1 MIRMRHTDES
11 PHEASEIN
19 VTPFIDVMLVLL
31 VIFMVTAPLT
41 TVNVPVDLPSSTEK
55 PTPRP
60 DDPVF
65 LTVKADHNLA
75 LGEDDIT
82 MDALAGA
89 LESATK
95 GNRDERIFLRADK
108 TVDYGTLMGVMD
120 KLRSAG
126 YLKVALVNL
135 QGQEQGSEAGSTPV
149 PSGTAAPAVSGAT
162 PASTPATPASG
173 ATP

>member
-1 MIRMRHTDES
+1 MIRIRHTDEN

-65 LTVKADHNLA
+65 LTVKADHGLA
-75 LGEDDIT
+75 LGEDDIGA
-82 MDALAGA
+82 DALAGA
-89 LESATK
+89 LETATK
-95 GNRDERIFLRADK
+95 GNKDERIFLRADK

-135 QGQEQGSEAGSTPV
+135 QGQEEG
-149 PSGTAAPAVSGAT
+149 AAPAAPSNAPT
-162 PASTPATPASG
+162 PAGG
-173 ATP
+173 AP

>member
-1 MIRMRHTDES
+1 MIRIRHTDEN

-41 TVNVPVDLPSSTEK
+41 TVNVPVDLPSSSEK

-65 LTVKADHNLA
+65 LTVKADHGLA
-75 LGEDDIT
+75 LGEDDTT
-82 MDALAGA
+82 MDGLASA

-95 GNRDERIFLRADK
+95 GNKDERIFLRADK
-108 TVDYGTLMGVMD
+108 TVDYGTLMEVMD
-120 KLRSAG
+120 KLRTTG

-135 QGQEQGSEAGSTPV
+135 QGQEQGSESAANNTPGPV
-149 PSGTAAPAVSGAT
+149 PVAAPSATSAVPPSAPSGGT
-162 PASTPATPASG
+162 P
-173 ATP
+173 

>member
-1 MIRMRHTDES
+1 MLRIRHTDEN

-65 LTVKADHNLA
+65 LTVKADHGLA
-75 LGEDDIT
+75 LGEEDIST
-82 MDALAGA
+82 AVLPGALAA
-89 LESATK
+89 ATK
-95 GNRDERIFLRADK
+95 GNKEERIFLRADK

-120 KLRSAG
+120 KLRTAG

-135 QGQEQGSEAGSTPV
+135 QGQEEGSEAGTAPV
-149 PSGTAAPAVSGAT
+149 PSALAGSAAPW
-162 PASTPATPASG
+162 PASPQAPGTTP
-173 ATP
+173 

>member
-1 MIRMRHTDES
+1 MIRIRHADET

-55 PTPRP
+55 PAPRP
-60 DDPVF
+60 DNPVF
-65 LTVKADHNLA
+65 LTVKADHGLA
-75 LGEDDIT
+75 LGEDDISPEG
-82 MDALAGA
+82 LAAA
-89 LESATK
+89 LEAATK
-95 GNRDERIFLRADK
+95 GDKEQRIFLRADK

-120 KLRSAG
+120 KLRSSG

-135 QGQEQGSEAGSTPV
+135 QGQEE
-149 PSGTAAPAVSGAT
+149 GAESAQT
-162 PASTPATPASG
+162 PAATAPETP
-173 ATP
+173 

>member
-1 MIRMRHTDES
+1 MIRIRHTDEN

-65 LTVKADHNLA
+65 LTVKADHGLA
-75 LGEDDIT
+75 LGEDDIST
-82 MDALAGA
+82 DALSGA

-95 GNRDERIFLRADK
+95 GNKDERIFLRADK

-120 KLRSAG
+120 KLRSTG

-135 QGQEQGSEAGSTPV
+135 QGQEEGSAAGTTPV
-149 PSGTAAPAVSGAT
+149 PSASAAAMPASAPAPGTT
-162 PASTPATPASG
+162 P
-173 ATP
+173 

>member
-1 MIRMRHTDES
+1 MIRIRHTDEN

-65 LTVKADHNLA
+65 LTVKADHGLA
-75 LGEDDIT
+75 LGEDYIST
-82 MDALAGA
+82 DALPGA
-89 LESATK
+89 LETATK
-95 GNRDERIFLRADK
+95 GNKDERIFLRADK

-135 QGQEQGSEAGSTPV
+135 QGQEEGSEAGSMPV
-149 PSGTAAPAVSGAT
+149 PSGNAAAPASGTT
-162 PASTPATPASG
+162 P
-173 ATP
+173 

>member
-1 MIRMRHTDES
+1 MIRIRHTDES

-41 TVNVPVDLPSSTEK
+41 TVNVPVDLPSSSEK

-65 LTVKADHNLA
+65 LTVKADHGLA
-75 LGEDDIT
+75 LGEDDINT
-82 MDALAGA
+82 DALPGA
-89 LESATK
+89 LETATK
-95 GNRDERIFLRADK
+95 GNKDERIFLRADK

-120 KLRSAG
+120 KLRTAG

-135 QGQEQGSEAGSTPV
+135 QGQEEGSETGSTPV
-149 PSGTAAPAVSGAT
+149 PSGNVAPAAPTSGAI
-162 PASTPATPASG
+162 P
-173 ATP
+173 

>member
-1 MIRMRHTDES
+1 MIRIRHTDEN

-65 LTVKADHNLA
+65 LTVKADHGLA
-75 LGEDDIT
+75 LGEDDIST
-82 MDALAGA
+82 DALSGA
-89 LESATK
+89 LETATK
-95 GNRDERIFLRADK
+95 GNKDERIFLRADR

-135 QGQEQGSEAGSTPV
+135 QGQEEGSEV
-149 PSGTAAPAVSGAT
+149 GTTLAPPGNAAPATPTSGAT
-162 PASTPATPASG
+162 P
-173 ATP
+173 

>member
-1 MIRMRHTDES
+1 MIHIRHADES

-55 PTPRP
+55 PAPRP

-65 LTVKADHNLA
+65 LTVKADHGLA
-75 LGEDDIT
+75 LGEDDIAADA
-82 MDALAGA
+82 MPAALAT
-89 LESATK
+89 ATK
-95 GNRDERIFLRADK
+95 GNKDERIFLRADK

-120 KLRSAG
+120 KLRAAG
-126 YLKVALVNL
+126 Y
-135 QGQEQGSEAGSTPV
+135 
-149 PSGTAAPAVSGAT
+149 
-162 PASTPATPASG
+162 
-173 ATP
+173 

>member
-1 MIRMRHTDES
+1 MAIRIRHADETLK
-11 PHEASEIN
+11 EAHEIN

-55 PTPRP
+55 PAPRP

-65 LTVKADHNLA
+65 LTVKADHGLA
-75 LGEDDIT
+75 VGEEDVAAEALPS
-82 MDALAGA
+82 ALA
-89 LESATK
+89 SVTK
-95 GNRDERIFLRADK
+95 GNKDQRIFLRADK

-135 QGQEQGSEAGSTPV
+135 QGQEEGAEAG
-149 PSGTAAPAVSGAT
+149 AAP
-162 PASTPATPASG
+162 
-173 ATP
+173 

>member
-1 MIRMRHTDES
+1 MIHIRHADEN

-55 PTPRP
+55 PAPRP

-65 LTVKADHNLA
+65 LTVKADHGLA
-75 LGEDDIT
+75 LGEDDIAADA
-82 MDALAGA
+82 MPAALAT
-89 LESATK
+89 ATK
-95 GNRDERIFLRADK
+95 GNKDERIFLRADR

-120 KLRSAG
+120 RLRAAG
-126 YLKVALVNL
+126 YLRVALVNL
-135 QGQEQGSEAGSTPV
+135 QGQEEGGAAGGTP
-149 PSGTAAPAVSGAT
+149 
-162 PASTPATPASG
+162 
-173 ATP
+173 

>member
-1 MIRMRHTDES
+1 MRRIQHADEN

-55 PTPRP
+55 PAPRP
-60 DDPVF
+60 ENPVF
-65 LTVKADHNLA
+65 LTVKADHALA
-75 LGEDDIT
+75 LGEDNVS
-82 MDALAGA
+82 AENLPQS
-89 LESATK
+89 LETATK
-95 GNRDERIFLRADK
+95 GNKDERIFLRADK
-108 TVDYGTLMGVMD
+108 TVDYGTLMSVMD

-135 QGQEQGSEAGSTPV
+135 QGQEEGS
-149 PSGTAAPAVSGAT
+149 APAAKAE
-162 PASTPATPASG
+162 P
-173 ATP
+173 

>member
-65 LTVKADHNLA
+65 LTVKADHGLA

-82 MDALAGA
+82 MDGLAGA

-108 TVDYGTLMGVMD
+108 TGDYGTLMGVMD

-135 QGQEQGSEAGSTPV
+135 QGQEEGSEAGTTTVPTSSATSGSASATAPAAGSTP
-149 PSGTAAPAVSGAT
+149 
-162 PASTPATPASG
+162 
-173 ATP
+173 

>member
-1 MIRMRHTDES
+1 MIRIRHTDES

-55 PTPRP
+55 PIPRP

-65 LTVKADHNLA
+65 LTVKVDHSLA

-82 MDALAGA
+82 TDALPVHWKQQPKAIRT
-89 LESATK
+89 SAFFCVQIK
-95 GNRDERIFLRADK
+95 PSI
-108 TVDYGTLMGVMD
+108 TV
-120 KLRSAG
+120 R
-126 YLKVALVNL
+126 
-135 QGQEQGSEAGSTPV
+135 
-149 PSGTAAPAVSGAT
+149 
-162 PASTPATPASG
+162 
-173 ATP
+173 

>member
-1 MIRMRHTDES
+1 MRRIQHADEN

-55 PTPRP
+55 PAPRP
-60 DDPVF
+60 ENPIF
-65 LTVKADHNLA
+65 LTVNANHALA
-75 LGEDDIT
+75 LGEESIS
-82 MDALAGA
+82 AANLPEA
-89 LESATK
+89 LETATQ
-95 GNRDERIFLRADK
+95 GNKDERIFLRADK
-108 TVDYGTLMGVMD
+108 TVDYGTLMSVMD

-135 QGQEQGSEAGSTPV
+135 QGQEEGS
-149 PSGTAAPAVSGAT
+149 APAAKT
-162 PASTPATPASG
+162 EQ
-173 ATP
+173 

>member
-55 PTPRP
+55 PAPRP

-65 LTVKADHNLA
+65 LTVKADHGLA

-82 MDALAGA
+82 MDGLAGA

-135 QGQEQGSEAGSTPV
+135 QGQEEGKEAGTAVVPTGNA
-149 PSGTAAPAVSGAT
+149 PSGGHPAVAPAAGGT
-162 PASTPATPASG
+162 P
-173 ATP
+173 

>member
-65 LTVKADHNLA
+65 LTVKADHGLA

-82 MDALAGA
+82 MDGLAGA

-135 QGQEQGSEAGSTPV
+135 QGQEEGSEAGTTTVPTSSTT
-149 PSGTAAPAVSGAT
+149 SGSAPATVPAAGGT
-162 PASTPATPASG
+162 P
-173 ATP
+173 

>member
-65 LTVKADHNLA
+65 LTVKADHGLA

-82 MDALAGA
+82 MDGLAGA

-135 QGQEQGSEAGSTPV
+135 QGQEEGSEAGTTTVPTSSATSGSASATAPAAGSTP
-149 PSGTAAPAVSGAT
+149 
-162 PASTPATPASG
+162 
-173 ATP
+173 

>member
-1 MIRMRHTDES
+1 MLRIRHTDEN

-55 PTPRP
+55 PAPRP

-65 LTVKADHNLA
+65 LTVKVDHNLA
-75 LGEDDIT
+75 LGEDNVAVE
-82 MDALAGA
+82 ALPSA
-89 LESATK
+89 LQQATK
-95 GNRDERIFLRADK
+95 GDKEQRIFLRADK
-108 TVDYGTLMGVMD
+108 TVDYGTLMSVMD
-120 KLRSAG
+120 KLRTAG

-135 QGQEQGSEAGSTPV
+135 QGQEEGQEVKS
-149 PSGTAAPAVSGAT
+149 SGPMGSGAQ
-162 PASTPATPASG
+162 
-173 ATP
+173 

>member
-1 MIRMRHTDES
+1 MIRIRHADES

-55 PTPRP
+55 PAPRP

-82 MDALAGA
+82 ADALPSA
-89 LESATK
+89 LATATK
-95 GNRDERIFLRADK
+95 DNKDERIFLRADK
-108 TVDYGTLMGVMD
+108 SVDYGTLMGVMD

-135 QGQEQGSEAGSTPV
+135 QGQEEGSEAGMSSV
-149 PSGTAAPAVSGAT
+149 PAAGSLAASPAPGAT
-162 PASTPATPASG
+162 P
-173 ATP
+173 